1 MTLNRIIKTAESM
14 SASTFAKWLDIQKI
28 EWTILDANIMNYD
41 NDYFNIILN
50 DFNRQDIIF
59 YDGVFQE

>member
-50 DFNRQDIIF
+50 DFNQQDIIF